1 MECLNHG
8 QEATAFPVDSL
19 KILHGLLIDP
29 SQSDAYEYVASF
41 DLRSIHNTH
50 LKETLQSAWT
60 LMKHPA
66 RNSYDHI
73 KHKPWQVSTLRR
85 SWRGPRSPSGPGSWV
100 VLQLKEEHVL
110 TGNPSTHGFRLGNA
124 DCHHGF
130 RRGIASQFTIST
142 SWVHHGGFPT
152 CALIWSKSRVV
163 SRRSRS
169 SSLSLRWET
178 FNLPV
183 GRLCNILRARAT
195 SGADGVAI
203 FTSCFEISN
212 VRFLP
217 QSSAVFI
224 FICAAHATMFWGFW
238 FLVASPVIYLMT
250 FQLFYPTIPNYPH
263 YILSIILPWKKHVM
277 IPPFYP
283 SKSSS
288 MLVSGARIGVLGLA
302 GTGDLSGVTLVLVL
316 DLGVVNQPLK

>member
-8 QEATAFPVDSL
+8 QEATAFPVDST

-29 SQSDAYEYVASF
+29 SQSDAYEYVAAF
-41 DLRSIHNTH
+41 DLRSMHNTH

-60 LMKHPA
+60 LMKPPA

-100 VLQLKEEHVL
+100 VLQLRKEHVL

-124 DCHHGF
+124 DCHNGF

-169 SSLSLRWET
+169 SSLSLRWEM

-203 FTSCFEISN
+203 LLHVKKCLMSVFYPKVQRCLSSFVLLMSPCFE
-212 VRFLP
+212 
-217 QSSAVFI
+217 
-224 FICAAHATMFWGFW
+224 
-238 FLVASPVIYLMT
+238 
-250 FQLFYPTIPNYPH
+250 
-263 YILSIILPWKKHVM
+263 
-277 IPPFYP
+277 
-283 SKSSS
+283 
-288 MLVSGARIGVLGLA
+288 VSGSWWHLRLYI
-302 GTGDLSGVTLVLVL
+302 
-316 DLGVVNQPLK
+316 